1 MSESQ
6 YKAYKGISDDAKPSA
21 SGSGGGKGSGGRRKA
36 SAGGGMKVKKEFDDD
51 HSGLSDL
58 GEEGGM
64 SEYDIAA

>member
-6 YKAYKGISDDAKPSA
+6 YKLYKGITDDVKPSETVKK
-21 SGSGGGKGSGGRRKA
+21 GKKKA
-36 SAGGGMKVKKEFDDD
+36 SAGVEVKQEYDD

-64 SEYDIAA
+64 SEYDVAA

>member
-6 YKAYKGISDDAKPSA
+6 YKAFKGITDDVKPSDA
-21 SGSGGGKGSGGRRKA
+21 AKGGKKK
-36 SAGGGMKVKKEFDDD
+36 AGGGVRVKQEYDD

-64 SEYDIAA
+64 SEYDVAA